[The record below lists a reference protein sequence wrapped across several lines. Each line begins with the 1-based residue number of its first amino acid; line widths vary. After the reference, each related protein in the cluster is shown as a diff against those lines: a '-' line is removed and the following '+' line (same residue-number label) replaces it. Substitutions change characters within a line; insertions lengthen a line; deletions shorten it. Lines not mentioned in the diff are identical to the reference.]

1 MARLDATDLVVGYD
15 GTPIVQGASVWC
27 QSGEVSVL
35 LGANGAGKST
45 LAKAI
50 VGLLTPTA
58 GTVRFE
64 SRDVTRLQPYE
75 RIHLGMGYLPQL
87 MNVFDELT
95 VMENLEMGGFT
106 LRGERRGRI
115 NDVLSLFPDLQ
126 KDTKK
131 KAGHLSGGQQRML
144 GLARVLMLNP
154 QVIVLDEPTAGLSP
168 FYADLVWNQIDRIRD
183 LGVGLLVVEQ
193 SVRIAMKHADYAF
206 VLSNGRVLMHGPAA
220 QVASNE
226 ELASLFVG

>member
-1 MARLDATDLVVGYD
+1 MARLDVANMVVGYD

-27 QSGEVSVL
+27 QAGEVSVL

-58 GTVRFE
+58 GTVTFDT
-64 SRDVTRLQPYE
+64 RDLTRLAPYQ
-75 RIHLGMGYLPQL
+75 RIHLGLGYLPQL

-106 LRGERRGRI
+106 LGRELRGRI
-115 NDVLSLFPDLQ
+115 DDVIALFPDLQ
-126 KDTKK
+126 RDTRKR
-131 KAGHLSGGQQRML
+131 AGHLSGGQQRML
-144 GLARVLMLNP
+144 ALARVLMLRP
-154 QVIVLDEPTAGLSP
+154 QIVVLDEPTAGMSP
-168 FYADLVWNQIDRIRD
+168 FYADLVWNQISRIRE

-193 SVRIAMKHADYAF
+193 SVRMAMKYANYAF
-206 VLSNGRVLMHGPAA
+206 VLSNGRVLLHGPAA
-220 QVASNE
+220 EVASNQ
-226 ELASLFVG
+226 ELAALFVG